1 MEMERIWPLF
11 ALRLTTPRLVLRPVR
26 DEDFPGLVD
35 AAVAGIHEPDRL
47 PFLSPWSEAEP
58 DALARS
64 MVQFHWGLRVG
75 VTPEKWT
82 VSFAVL
88 RDGEPIGVQDVGA
101 SQFADRRTIE
111 SGSWLTRAHQ
121 GEGLGTEMRAG
132 MLMFAFDHLGA
143 EVAESSAFA
152 WNERSL
158 GVSRKLGYELNGR
171 TRARPKPGEVA
182 DEVRVRITPEQFRRP
197 EWELAVEGVEPAKR
211 QLLGSD

>member
-1 MEMERIWPLF
+1 MDMERIWPLF
-11 ALRLTTPRLVLRPVR
+11 GLRLHTPRLVLRPVR

-58 DALARS
+58 EPLARS
-64 MVQFHWGLRVG
+64 MVQFQWGLR
-75 VTPEKWT
+75 TRLAPEKWT

-88 RDGEPIGVQDVGA
+88 LDGVPIGVQDVGA
-101 SQFADRRTIE
+101 EQFADRRTIE
-111 SGSWLTRAHQ
+111 SGSWLTKAHQ
-121 GEGLGTEMRAG
+121 GKGLGTEMRAG

-197 EWELAVEGVEPAKR
+197 AWDLVAEGVEPAKA
-211 QLLGSD
+211 QLFPEP